1 MNHIINRV
9 SILQIG
15 DMQNGFIQEDGN
27 LHVPGAENLIE
38 PANGFLR
45 QVSGDVFDLIL
56 IVLDTHFKEEYY
68 ETQES
73 RQFPIHC
80 EYDTWDWELALDLK
94 GAPNIRYMMKNN
106 FSMWINPGKRALQ
119 CTDPV
124 KKCVY
129 NNLYH
134 ILDDPHTPSECIPRD
149 EFLKAFFPG
158 SLAAEVDITLFG
170 VASDYCNRYS
180 MEGWL
185 SRGASVTIL
194 QDLTKGIEKE
204 TPLVLAEEQYRRYIP
219 ERLRAVESAQYLRE
233 VADP

>member
-1 MNHIINRV
+1 MNRV

-27 LHVPGAENLIE
+27 LHVPGAENLIG
-38 PANGFLR
+38 PANDFLR

-56 IVLDTHFKEEYY
+56 IVLDTHFREEYY
-68 ETQES
+68 ETEES

-80 EYDTWDWELALDLK
+80 EYGTRDWELALDLK
-94 GAPNIRYMMKNN
+94 VSPNIRYMMKNN
-106 FSMWINPGKRALQ
+106 FSMWTNPGKRALQ
-119 CTDPV
+119 CTDPG
-124 KKCVY
+124 KKRVY
-129 NNLYH
+129 DNLFH
-134 ILDDPHTPSECIPRD
+134 ILDDPHAPSECIPRD

-158 SLAAEVDITLFG
+158 SLAADVEVTLFG

-185 SRGASVTIL
+185 SRGAGVTIL

-204 TPLVLAEEQYRRYIP
+204 TPHVLAEDRYRRYIP

-233 VADP
+233 VADT

>member
-1 MNHIINRV
+1 MNRV

-15 DMQNGFIQEDGN
+15 DMQNGFIEEDGN

-80 EYDTWDWELALDLK
+80 EYDTWDWELSLDLK

-106 FSMWINPGKRALQ
+106 YSMWINPGKRALQ

-170 VASDYCNRYS
+170 VASAYCNRYS

>member
-1 MNHIINRV
+1 MNRV

>member
-1 MNHIINRV
+1 MNRV

-194 QDLTKGIEKE
+194 QDLTK
-204 TPLVLAEEQYRRYIP
+204 R
-219 ERLRAVESAQYLRE
+219 
-233 VADP
+233 D

>member
-1 MNHIINRV
+1 MNRV

-27 LHVPGAENLIE
+27 LYVPGAENLID
-38 PANGFLR
+38 PANDFLR
-45 QVSGDVFDLIL
+45 QVSEDVFDLIL
-56 IVLDTHFKEEYY
+56 IVLDTHFREEYY

-80 EYDTWDWELALDLK
+80 EYGTRDWELAIDLK
-94 GAPNIRYMMKNN
+94 AAPNIRYMMKNN
-106 FSMWINPGKRALQ
+106 FSMWTNPGRLALQ
-119 CTDPV
+119 CTDPA
-124 KKCVY
+124 KKRVY
-129 NNLYH
+129 NNLFH

-149 EFLKAFFPG
+149 EFLKTFTSG
-158 SLAAEVDITLFG
+158 SLAADVEVTLFG

-185 SRGASVTIL
+185 SRGARVTIL

-204 TPLVLAEEQYRRYIP
+204 TPLVLAEDQYRCYRP
-219 ERLRAVESAQYLRE
+219 ERLRAVESTEYLRE
-233 VADP
+233 VADT

>member
-1 MNHIINRV
+1 MNHIMKRV

-15 DMQNGFIQEDGN
+15 DMQNGFIQKEGN
-27 LHVPGAENLIE
+27 LYVPGAENLID
-38 PANGFLR
+38 PANDFLR
-45 QVSGDVFDLIL
+45 QVSEDVFDLTL

-80 EYDTWDWELALDLK
+80 EYGSRDWELAIDLK

-106 FSMWINPGKRALQ
+106 FSMWTNLRKRALQ

-124 KKCVY
+124 KRRVY
-129 NNLYH
+129 KNLFH

-149 EFLKAFFPG
+149 EFLKAFFSG
-158 SLAAEVDITLFG
+158 SIPAEVEVTLIG

-185 SRGASVTIL
+185 SRGARVTIL

-204 TPLVLAEEQYRRYIP
+204 TPLVLAEDRYRCYIP
-219 ERLRAVESAQYLRE
+219 ESLRAVESTVYLKE
-233 VADP
+233 MAD

>member
-1 MNHIINRV
+1 MNHIMNRV

-73 RQFPIHC
+73 PQFPIHC